1 MAIIYMCKRKACI
14 MRRIVLVC
22 VGSLVGAMVAGSCS
36 VPASAEPAMQSSA
49 AHDGRHD
56 FDFELGTWKFRV
68 RKLPNAL
75 SGGHRWVELD
85 GTSKTCRLWHGRAQI
100 EQMEVSGGGQS
111 IEGMTL
117 RLYSPQTRQWSL
129 YWATSKEGTMG
140 GPPNIGEFKNGVGE
154 FYADDLYEGRYVLI
168 RYVWSRITPTSAHFE
183 QSLSDD
189 GGRTWVANW
198 ITDQWRVAPAAD
210 CAGGA
215 P

>member
-1 MAIIYMCKRKACI
+1 
-14 MRRIVLVC
+14 MRRLTVALAGALC
-22 VGSLVGAMVAGSCS
+22 GSLLLASCCMS
-36 VPASAEPAMQSSA
+36 ARAADASASAPRSSGV
-49 AHDGRHD
+49 HDGQHD
-56 FDFELGTWKFRV
+56 FDFELGAWKFRV
-68 RKLPNAL
+68 RRLPNAL

-85 GTSKTCRLWHGRAQI
+85 GTTKTCRLWNGRAQI

-117 RLYSPQTRQWSL
+117 RLYNPQTHQWSL
-129 YWATSKEGTMG
+129 YWATSKGGTIA

-154 FYADDLYEGRYVLI
+154 FYADDIYEGRYVLI
-168 RYVWSRITPTSAHFE
+168 RYVWSRITPTTAHFE

-210 CAGGA
+210 CGGGA